1 MKFLTDEKIE
11 ALSDEEKFNALE
23 VLDFQSISQDVCD
36 KCYRAEDCDGYFSG
50 SCPCYGYWDDI
61 LTNLLKAEQ
70 DIKRAIKHNED
81 YEPEPEE
88 RLPDEFPLSTLGF
101 FEGHLCSGLPYYG

>member
-1 MKFLTDEKIE
+1 MKYLTDKEIE
-11 ALSDEEKFNALE
+11 ALSDEEKLNALK
-23 VLDFQSISQDVCD
+23 VLDFQAISENICD

-70 DIKRAIKHNED
+70 DLKRAINHNEN

-101 FEGHLCSGLPYYG
+101 FEGHLCHVPYYG

>member
-1 MKFLTDEKIE
+1 MKYLTDKEIE
-11 ALSDEEKFNALE
+11 ALSDEEKFNALK

-88 RLPDEFPLSTLGF
+88 RLSDEFPLSTLGF

>member
-1 MKFLTDEKIE
+1 MKYLTDKEIE

-23 VLDFQSISQDVCD
+23 VLDFQAISENICD
-36 KCYRAEDCDGYFSG
+36 HCYKVGDCDGYFSG
-50 SCPCYGYWDDI
+50 SCPCWDYWDDI

-70 DIKRAIKHNED
+70 DIKRAMCHNEN

-101 FEGHLCSGLPYYG
+101 FEGHLCHVPYYG